1 MPTLPTSS
9 TLTPPLHRWLAGVVR
24 VISWGLLVAGLL
36 LGLAWAGL
44 HFWIVPRIDD
54 FRPALERLAR
64 QSLGVP
70 MHIGGLS
77 AQSTGWVPSFE
88 LRDIALL
95 DSQGRPA
102 LSLPKVVVAISLR
115 SVLRLRLDQLVLDAP
130 ELDVRLNA
138 DGRWQV
144 AGLDWAP
151 TSQGDSAAADWLF
164 SQREVIIRGG
174 RLRWTREAALSP
186 GPSESNHLAPAPVT
200 TTLSLQQVDLVL
212 RNSARH
218 HDVRV
223 DATPPEGW
231 GERFVLMGRFRRG
244 LLSTHPGRW
253 ADWSGQAYAYFPQV
267 DVAQLHPH
275 VPKAMASG
283 LRLDAGQGPVRLW
296 SDIDKGQWRGGLA
309 DVNLT
314 GLTAQLDPQRPALV
328 FEQFS
333 GRLGGK
339 VHAQGFELFT
349 RELAFVDA
357 QGLSW
362 PGGNLTLDYTH
373 AQGRQPAK
381 GRLQADKLDLLTLR
395 EMVLRLPM
403 APGLH
408 ERLQAQNMAGQVNH
422 LLWRWQGDWQQP
434 THYEAQATVN
444 NLRWR
449 HHATSPEA
457 LDWPGVQGAELSV
470 KLTQAGGRMDL
481 RMDTGGMVF
490 LPGVLATPE
499 VPVRSLQSFAQWE
512 KKDGPHGTRWHVPK
526 WQLKLANA
534 DLQGEWHGQWH
545 EDLAGQG
552 PGTLDLQGQILQAD
566 AASVHRYLPLMLPE
580 STRHYVRDAVV
591 KGRYTGVKVRIKG
604 DLAKLPFARPQDG
617 EFLFSGRLKDV
628 ELDMVPA
635 NLLPKNSLAWPRLR
649 GLQGQ
654 LSFDRLGMKLNEA
667 SARLGDAKTG
677 LLLSGGT
684 AEIADMGHNPLL
696 QVSAEGK
703 GNAPQLL
710 AVVQQSPLDAML
722 SGALHD
728 TEANGPVQWR
738 LKLGLPLLALD
749 HSQVQGTVTLGG
761 NDVRISSATP
771 WLEKLQGQLQFS
783 ESGFSVTGAKA
794 RLLGGPVQIDGSMR
808 AASSPGAEPSL
819 LLQAQGQVSAE
830 GLRAAKDLAPLDQLA
845 QHLSGAT
852 TYSARLGWR
861 QGQPELSLQST
872 LEGLALAWPAPL
884 GKTAST
890 SLPLSLQIRS
900 MGPGPQ
906 RQDQIQV
913 KLGTLASVHYVR
925 DLTGAQARVLRGS
938 LALGVPPEQVPVLP
952 QTGVTASAAFDR
964 LLVDDWLA
972 LLPVNVQDMGSP
984 APGAA
989 AWQSYLPTRV
999 GLQANSLTAQGRTL
1013 HQVVAGGTRE
1023 GQQWQANVDAQEL
1036 SGHFMFRPSSSAQQ
1050 GLLFA
1055 RLSRLNLPPASASD
1069 VEALLETPPAQ
1080 LPALDI
1086 VVNELELRG
1095 KKLGRV
1101 DIEAVNSE
1109 PGRSSVAPGTEWQ
1122 LKKFNIT
1129 LPEGSL
1135 RSTGRWLAARG
1146 GSPLRRTEMDFVL
1159 DVKNAGELLTRL
1171 GTPDALRG
1179 GTGQLEG
1186 RVSWQGSPL
1195 SLHYPSMDGRFDVR
1209 MGRGQFLKADAGAAK
1224 LLGVL
1229 SLQALPRRLLLDFR
1243 DVFSEG
1249 FAFDSVRGEVRIAH
1263 GMATTHN
1270 LQIQGV
1276 NALVQLDGS
1285 ADIARET
1292 QKLRVVILP
1301 EVDAGTASLL
1311 AGIAVNPVVG
1321 LTTFLAQLFLQNP
1334 LSRASTQEFLIDG
1347 SWADPRVT
1355 RVDLRGLPPTPPPAS
1370 APASAP

>member
-1 MPTLPTSS
+1 MPNLPAFSP
-9 TLTPPLHRWLAGVVR
+9 LTPRLHRWLAGVVR
-24 VISWGLLVAGLL
+24 VISWGLLLAGLL

-54 FRPALERLAR
+54 FRPTLERLAR

-88 LRDIALL
+88 LRDITLL
-95 DSQGRPA
+95 DAQGRPG
-102 LSLPKVVVAISLR
+102 LSLPRVVVAISLR

-151 TSQGDSAAADWLF
+151 TPQGDSAAADWLF
-164 SQREVIIRGG
+164 AQREVIIRGG
-174 RLRWTREAALSP
+174 RLRWTREAAMAP
-186 GPSESNHLAPAPVT
+186 GVSGASRLALAPVV

-212 RNSARH
+212 RNSVRH

-244 LLSTHPGRW
+244 LLSTHPSRW
-253 ADWSGQAYAYFPQV
+253 TDWSGQAYAYFPQV

-275 VPKAMASG
+275 MPRHMVSG
-283 LRLDAGQGPVRLW
+283 MRLDGGRGQVRLW
-296 SDIDKGQWRGGLA
+296 SDIDKGQWRGGVA
-309 DVNLT
+309 DVNLAA
-314 GLTAQLDPQRPALV
+314 LSAQLAPQRPALV
-328 FEQFS
+328 FERLS

-349 RELAFVDA
+349 RGLAFVDA
-357 QGLSW
+357 QGLRW
-362 PGGNLTLDYTH
+362 PGSNLTLGVTH

-381 GRLQADKLDLLTLR
+381 GQLQVDQLDLLTLR
-395 EMVLRLPM
+395 ELVMRLPM
-403 APGLH
+403 GQALH
-408 ERLQAQNMAGQVNH
+408 ERLQAQNMAGQVHN

-444 NLRWR
+444 RLHWQ
-449 HHATSPEA
+449 HHTASPEA
-457 LDWPGVQGAELSV
+457 LGWPGVQGAELSV
-470 KLTQAGGRMDL
+470 KLSEAGGRMDL
-481 RMDTGGMVF
+481 RMAPGGKVF

-499 VPVRSLQSFAQWE
+499 VPVRSLQAFAQWE
-512 KKDGPHGTRWHVPK
+512 RKDGPNGTRWHVPQ

-534 DLQGEWHGQWH
+534 DLQGEWHGQWQ
-545 EDLAGQG
+545 EDPAGQG
-552 PGTLDLQGQILQAD
+552 PGTLDLQGQIQQAE

-580 STRHYVRDAVV
+580 STRHYVRDALV
-591 KGRYTGVKVRIKG
+591 KGRYTGVKVRVKG
-604 DLAKLPFARPQDG
+604 DLAKLPFATPQDG

-635 NLLPKNSLAWPRLR
+635 ALLPPNSLAWPRLR

-654 LSFDRLGMKLNEA
+654 LTFDRLGMKLSEA

-677 LLLSGGT
+677 LLLGGGS

-696 QVSAEGK
+696 QVSTEGQ
-703 GNAPQLL
+703 GQASQLL
-710 AVVQQSPLDAML
+710 AVVQQSPLDTML

-728 TEANGPVQWR
+728 TQANGPVQWR

-749 HSQVQGTVTLGG
+749 NSQVQGTIALGG
-761 NDVRISSATP
+761 NDVRISPATP
-771 WLEKLQGQLQFS
+771 WLEKVQGQLQFS
-783 ESGFSVTGAKA
+783 ESGFSVNSAKA

-808 AASSPGAEPSL
+808 GASGADAEPL
-819 LLQAQGQVSAE
+819 LMLQAQGQVSAE
-830 GLRAAKDLAPLDQLA
+830 GLRAAKDLTPLDQLA
-845 QHLSGAT
+845 QHLSGT
-852 TYSARLGWR
+852 TAYTARLGWR
-861 QGQPELSLQST
+861 QGQPEWTVQST
-872 LEGLALAWPAPL
+872 LEGLAMALPAPL
-884 GKTAST
+884 GKTASG
-890 SLPLSLQIRS
+890 SLPLLMQLRS
-900 MGPGPQ
+900 MGPGLP
-906 RQDQIQV
+906 RQDQIQLR
-913 KLGTLASVHYVR
+913 LGTVASVHYVR

-938 LALGVPPEQVPVLP
+938 LALGVPPDQVPVLP
-952 QTGVTASAAFDR
+952 DTGVTASLAFDQ

-972 LLPVNVQDMGSP
+972 LLPDSGQGETSQTAVT
-984 APGAA
+984 A
-989 AWQSYLPTRV
+989 AWSSYLPTRL
-999 GLQANSLTAQGRTL
+999 GLQANRLTAQGRTL
-1013 HQVVAGGTRE
+1013 HQVVAGGTHE
-1023 GQQWQANVDAQEL
+1023 GHLWQANIDAREL
-1036 SGHFMFRPSSSAQQ
+1036 SGHFRFRPSLGAQQ

-1055 RLSRLNLPPASASD
+1055 RLSRLNLPPASAND

-1109 PGRSSVAPGTEWQ
+1109 PERGSVAQGTEWQ

-1135 RSTGRWLAARG
+1135 RSTGRWLAARV
-1146 GSPLRRTEMDFVL
+1146 GSPWRRTEMDFVL
-1159 DVKNAGELLTRL
+1159 DVKNAGDLLTRL
-1171 GTPDALRG
+1171 GTPDALRD

-1186 RVSWQGSPL
+1186 TVSWQGSPL

-1243 DVFSEG
+1243 DVFAEG

-1270 LQIQGV
+1270 LQIKGI
-1276 NALVQLDGS
+1276 NAVVQLDGS

-1292 QKLRVVILP
+1292 QQLRVVILP

-1311 AGIAVNPVVG
+1311 AGIAVNPMLG

-1355 RVDLRGLPPTPPPAS
+1355 RVDLRPPPPPTPRPTPPAS
-1370 APASAP
+1370 TR